1 MRTFKRLILGLIVN
15 VVALYF
21 CQWIIGY
28 FFNDFYLIGDQKR
41 IIFFA
46 LILTLVNFLIKPLLR
61 FIFLPL
67 IWITLGLFTLVI
79 NIVVL
84 KIANFL
90 LPTIV
95 INTFIGWL
103 LGSII
108 ISFFNSLLYL

>member
-1 MRTFKRLILGLIVN
+1 MRAFKRLILGLIVN
-15 VVALYF
+15 VVALYV
-21 CQWIIGY
+21 CQWVIGY

-46 LILTLVNFLIKPLLR
+46 LIL
-61 FIFLPL
+61 
-67 IWITLGLFTLVI
+67 TLVI